1 LKLLVFYVAL
11 ALSCHALSD
20 KIRLERTGDGWNIT
34 VSGSLPPQPVFRIT
48 AGGDL
53 TIRGKTSP
61 EIRYSIS
68 GHLRGGDE
76 AAARR
81 VAEEYRVHN
90 VAGQLFFPQPAAVQI
105 ELPRKS
111 SYLSL
116 WTPGGAIDAADLDGS
131 VRADSSAGRIM
142 LDRIA
147 GDAEVHS
154 AGGATMLGSIGG
166 VVRCYSGG
174 GAIRAV
180 RVQGSATFQSG
191 GGDIQLGEVMGPVRA
206 VTAAGGIRID
216 HAGGTVYAD
225 TFGGPISILQAFGDV
240 VARSAG
246 GPIDITGAP
255 SVQCQSASGTIRLN
269 NVSGQLRASTQRGS
283 IVAEIV
289 SGHASG
295 HQLSDSFLSTRAGDI
310 TVFIPSDTGVTI
322 RAECGGPHN
331 TDAIVSDFSELR
343 IDSTASAATA
353 EGKIN
358 GGGPVLRLMD
368 AGGRIE
374 IKKR

>member
-1 LKLLVFYVAL
+1 LKLLVFYLAL
-11 ALSCHALSD
+11 AISCPALSD
-20 KIRLERTGDGWNIT
+20 KIRLERAGDGWNIT

-53 TIRGKTSP
+53 TVRGKTSP
-61 EIRYSIS
+61 EIYYSIS

-81 VAEEYRVHN
+81 VAEEYRVHS
-90 VAGQLFFPQPAAVQI
+90 VAGQLFFPQPVAVRV

-131 VRADSSAGRIM
+131 VRADSSAGRII
-142 LDRIA
+142 LDRIG

-225 TFGGPISILQAFGDV
+225 TFGGPISILEALGIV
-240 VARSAG
+240 IARSAG
-246 GPIDITGAP
+246 GPIDIAGAP
-255 SVQCQSASGTIRLN
+255 SVECQSASGTIRLN

-283 IVAEIV
+283 IVAEIL
-289 SGHASG
+289 SGHA
-295 HQLSDSFLSTRAGDI
+295 LSDSFLSTRAGDI

-331 TDAIVSDFSELR
+331 TDSIVSDFSGLR
-343 IDSTASAATA
+343 IDSTPSAATA

>member
-1 LKLLVFYVAL
+1 MKLLAFYLAF
-11 ALSCHALSD
+11 ALSCHAFSD
-20 KIRLERTGDGWNIT
+20 DVRDIVRLERAGDGWNIT

-53 TIRGKTSP
+53 TVRGKTSQ

-81 VAEEYRVHN
+81 VAEDYRVHS
-90 VAGQLFFPQPAAVQI
+90 VAGQLFFPQPAAARV

-111 SYLSL
+111 SYISL

-131 VRADSSAGRIM
+131 VRADSSAGNIM
-142 LDRIA
+142 LDRIG
-147 GDAEVHS
+147 GDAEIHS
-154 AGGATMLGSIGG
+154 AGGGTTLGSIGG

-191 GGDIQLGEVMGPVRA
+191 GGDIQVGEVMGPLRA
-206 VTAAGGIRID
+206 ITAAGGIRID

-225 TFGGPISILQAFGDV
+225 TFGGPISILQAFGIV
-240 VARSAG
+240 IARSAG
-246 GPIDITGAP
+246 GPIDIAGAP

-269 NVSGQLRASTQRGS
+269 NVSGQLRASTLRGS
-283 IVAEIV
+283 IVAEIL
-289 SGHASG
+289 SGHP
-295 HQLSDSFLSTRAGDI
+295 LSDSFLSTRAGDI

-322 RAECGGPHN
+322 RAESGGPHN
-331 TDAIVSDFSELR
+331 MDSIVSDFSGLR
-343 IDSTASAATA
+343 IDSNRSAATA

-358 GGGPVLRLMD
+358 GGGPVLRLID
-368 AGGRIE
+368 VGGRIE

>member
-1 LKLLVFYVAL
+1 MKLLVFYLAL
-11 ALSCHALSD
+11 AISCPALSD
-20 KIRLERTGDGWNIT
+20 VIRLERAGDGWNIT
-34 VSGSLPPQPVFRIT
+34 VSGSLPPQPFFRIT

-53 TIRGKTSP
+53 TVRGKTSP
-61 EIRYSIS
+61 EIRYAIS

-76 AAARR
+76 AAARH

-90 VAGQLFFPQPAAVQI
+90 VAGQLFFPQPAAVRV
-105 ELPRKS
+105 ELPRRS

-142 LDRIA
+142 LDRIG

-225 TFGGPISILQAFGDV
+225 TFGGPISILDALGDCGGEERRRPHRYCGRAFGRVRERQRDHPAQQRLRP
-240 VARSAG
+240 VARVDAAGQHCGGDRFRACVGASA
-246 GPIDITGAP
+246 
-255 SVQCQSASGTIRLN
+255 
-269 NVSGQLRASTQRGS
+269 LR
-283 IVAEIV
+283 
-289 SGHASG
+289 
-295 HQLSDSFLSTRAGDI
+295 FLSFHARG
-310 TVFIPSDTGVTI
+310 
-322 RAECGGPHN
+322 
-331 TDAIVSDFSELR
+331 
-343 IDSTASAATA
+343 
-353 EGKIN
+353 
-358 GGGPVLRLMD
+358 
-368 AGGRIE
+368 
-374 IKKR
+374 